1 MLKTCITGGANMAAR
16 KTKYPDLQRW
26 WEERLFRRRQF
37 NGEQFSV
44 GRQEWY
50 ISRLRGV
57 YFGDFGK
64 DPYVG
69 VKFSGPGIPFVES
82 QGWRKAKIRD
92 GFGYVHIRDMRA
104 PMMALLL
111 AECTPLPS
119 ARVVARQCD
128 MAWEQFANDFVEGL
142 FDMYKAGVGLR
153 GI

>member
-1 MLKTCITGGANMAAR
+1 MLKTCITGGANMATR

-57 YFGDFGK
+57 YFGDYGK

-69 VKFSGPGIPFVES
+69 VKFSGPGIPFVEV

-92 GFGYVHIRDMRA
+92 GFGYVHIRDMRV

-119 ARVVARQCD
+119 ARDMARQCN

>member
-1 MLKTCITGGANMAAR
+1 MLKTCITGGANMATR

-57 YFGDFGK
+57 YFGDFGR

-69 VKFSGPGIPFVES
+69 VKFSGPGIPFVEA

-119 ARVVARQCD
+119 ARDVARQCD

>member
-1 MLKTCITGGANMAAR
+1 MATR

-119 ARVVARQCD
+119 ARDVARQCD
-128 MAWEQFANDFVEGL
+128 MSWEQFANDFVEGL

>member
-1 MLKTCITGGANMAAR
+1 MAAR

-26 WEERLFRRRQF
+26 WDERLFRRRQF

-50 ISRLRGV
+50 ISRIRAV
-57 YFGDFGK
+57 YFGDFGR

-69 VKFSGPGIPFVES
+69 VKFSGPSTPYAEV

-119 ARVVARQCD
+119 ARDVARQCD

-142 FDMYKAGVGLR
+142 FDMFKAGVGLR
-153 GI
+153 GV